1 MKLAKSLLLGSA
13 AGFLAVAGA
22 QAADLPMTKSAPV
35 EYVKVCATHGV
46 GFFYIPGTDTCIRIG
61 GRASFAYEFAQY
73 RSLSGH
79 DKSNFIAAG
88 RIQVDARTA
97 TQWGTLRTFVRMDI
111 ASRTGQQHGASGTL
125 RNHGPSSF
133 NATGVDTYNR
143 AYKYVEIDKAFIQ
156 FAGLTAGRAT
166 SFYDFYQT
174 DIELTNFSITSNAS
188 STNLLAY
195 TAKFGNGFS
204 ATVSMEDPTFRRNPL
219 FFGAVAAGNP
229 ATAVVAQP
237 FVGLNAGVPN
247 AGLCLNGTVVGCTFA
262 APVWT
267 FNANGQRVGYGY
279 VDAAQRLNVPDFVGN
294 LRVDQGWGSAQ
305 LSFATHQISVGNFSG
320 GVTNGGFAARPD
332 AKFGYAVQG
341 GVKFNLPFIAPG
353 DALWL
358 QAAYAKGAM
367 SYTGMSAPIGHDSA
381 IEGGIG
387 GGSRFAVSKIDGYI
401 DPTTGDIKTTTTWS
415 VAAAFLHYWT
425 PQLRSGFVA
434 TYGQLRF
441 PNGARVNGPMGNMY
455 ANNSGIY
462 SPYLRDY
469 NMFVG
474 LTNLVWSPVKDLDI
488 GVEVLY
494 QRLDIAKG
502 RVYDA
507 NKYGTLTGK
516 TTTFDDNWLTR
527 LRIDRTF

>member
-61 GRASFAYEFAQY
+61 GRVSFATQFAQY
-73 RSLSGH
+73 RTLAA
-79 DKSNFIAAG
+79 DKTNFIAAG

-111 ASRTGQQHGASGTL
+111 ASRTGQQHGATSTL
-125 RNHGPSSF
+125 RNHGPSGF

-204 ATVSMEDPTFRRNPL
+204 ATISMEDPTFRRNPL
-219 FFGAVAAGNP
+219 FFGGVSGANP
-229 ATAVVAQP
+229 ATAVVTSP
-237 FVGLNAGVPN
+237 FVGLNGGVPN

-267 FNANGQRVGYGY
+267 FNANGERVGYAY
-279 VDAAQRLNVPDFVGN
+279 VDASQRLNVPDFVGN

-305 LSFATHQISVGNFSG
+305 LSVATH
-320 GVTNGGFAARPD
+320 
-332 AKFGYAVQG
+332 
-341 GVKFNLPFIAPG
+341 
-353 DALWL
+353 
-358 QAAYAKGAM
+358 
-367 SYTGMSAPIGHDSA
+367 
-381 IEGGIG
+381 
-387 GGSRFAVSKIDGYI
+387 
-401 DPTTGDIKTTTTWS
+401 
-415 VAAAFLHYWT
+415 
-425 PQLRSGFVA
+425 
-434 TYGQLRF
+434 
-441 PNGARVNGPMGNMY
+441 
-455 ANNSGIY
+455 
-462 SPYLRDY
+462 
-469 NMFVG
+469 
-474 LTNLVWSPVKDLDI
+474 
-488 GVEVLY
+488 
-494 QRLDIAKG
+494 
-502 RVYDA
+502 
-507 NKYGTLTGK
+507 
-516 TTTFDDNWLTR
+516 
-527 LRIDRTF
+527 

>member
-1 MKLAKSLLLGSA
+1 
-13 AGFLAVAGA
+13 
-22 QAADLPMTKSAPV
+22 MTKSAPV
-35 EYVKVCATHGV
+35 EYVKVCSTHGV

-73 RSLSGH
+73 RSVAGH

-97 TQWGTLRTFVRMDI
+97 TDWGTLRTFVRMDI

-133 NATGVDTYNR
+133 NATGIDTYNR

-204 ATVSMEDPTFRRNPL
+204 ATLSVEDPTFRRNPL
-219 FFGAVAAGNP
+219 FYGSVAANG
-229 ATAVVAQP
+229 VVSP
-237 FVGLNAGVPN
+237 FVGLNGGVAN
-247 AGLCLNGTVVGCTFA
+247 AGLCTNGTVVGCTFG
-262 APVWT
+262 APVYT
-267 FNANGQRVGYGY
+267 YDMAGNRVGYGY
-279 VDAAQRLNVPDFVGN
+279 IDVAQRLNVPDFVGN

-305 LSFATHQISVGNFSG
+305 LSVATHQIAAGNFSG

-332 AKFGYAVQG
+332 AKWGYAIQG
-341 GVKFNLPFIAPG
+341 GVKFNLPFLAPG

-358 QAAYAKGAM
+358 QAAYAKGAQ
-367 SYTGMSAPIGHDSA
+367 SYTGMDSPIGRDSA

-387 GGSRFAVSKIDGYI
+387 GGSRFGVYKLDGYI
-401 DPTTGDIKTTTTWS
+401 DPTTGDIKQTTSWS

-434 TYGQLRF
+434 TYGQLKF
-441 PNGARVNGPMGNMY
+441 PSGARVNGPLGNLNTTANMY
-455 ANNSGIY
+455 NVAF
-462 SPYLRDY
+462 RDY
-469 NMFVG
+469 GQFVG

-494 QRLDIAKG
+494 ERIDIRKG
-502 RVYDA
+502 RVWDN
-507 NKYGTLTGK
+507 NKYGNLTGK
-516 TTTFDDNWLTR
+516 TTTYDDNWLTR